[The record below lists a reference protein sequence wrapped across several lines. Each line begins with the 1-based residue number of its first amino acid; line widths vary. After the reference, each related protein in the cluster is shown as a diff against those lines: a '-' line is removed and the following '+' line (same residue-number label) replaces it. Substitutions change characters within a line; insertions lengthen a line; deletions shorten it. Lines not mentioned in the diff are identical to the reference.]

1 MINKNK
7 LRVLCLDTEGGYGGS
22 SRSLFNSISN
32 FQDNEIYV
40 EVWCKKKGVIQGQYK
55 RINIKTKITP
65 EMPKITPVPKL
76 SRNLLE
82 FGRFIFIDWPYSKK
96 FRNELKKIEKDFD
109 LIHCNSEALYWLACW
124 IKKNMKTPVTMHKR
138 KNPCASVFSLLQAK
152 VINKYISGLI
162 FITENEKKNF
172 NNYGLSNVPSKVI
185 YNIVLKP
192 DENIKPLNQIPDDN
206 SFKVCTLANYSFARG
221 VDQLIDVALDLKKK
235 YIDNIVFVVAGNIK
249 LSKSLPGALG
259 KVARSGGDLS
269 DYAKKFGVEDMFVFI
284 GYTKHPERVL
294 SGCNLL
300 IRPSR
305 EKNPWGRD
313 VLEAF
318 SFGIPVIA
326 TGSYSKFVENEVTGF
341 LLDEF
346 NVGNVS
352 DAIIK
357 LSNNRSLLS
366 TLGEQ
371 GKNRVNKLCNGRERS
386 FELINFWNEIVNK

>member
-1 MINKNK
+1 
-7 LRVLCLDTEGGYGGS
+7 
-22 SRSLFNSISN
+22 
-32 FQDNEIYV
+32 
-40 EVWCKKKGVIQGQYK
+40 
-55 RINIKTKITP
+55 
-65 EMPKITPVPKL
+65 
-76 SRNLLE
+76 
-82 FGRFIFIDWPYSKK
+82 
-96 FRNELKKIEKDFD
+96 
-109 LIHCNSEALYWLACW
+109 
-124 IKKNMKTPVTMHKR
+124 
-138 KNPCASVFSLLQAK
+138 
-152 VINKYISGLI
+152 
-162 FITENEKKNF
+162 
-172 NNYGLSNVPSKVI
+172 
-185 YNIVLKP
+185 
-192 DENIKPLNQIPDDN
+192 
-206 SFKVCTLANYSFARG
+206 
-221 VDQLIDVALDLKKK
+221 
-235 YIDNIVFVVAGNIK
+235 
-249 LSKSLPGALG
+249 
-259 KVARSGGDLS
+259 
-269 DYAKKFGVEDMFVFI
+269 MFVFI

-352 DAIIK
+352 NAIIK

-386 FELINFWNEIVNK
+386 FELLNFWNEIVNK